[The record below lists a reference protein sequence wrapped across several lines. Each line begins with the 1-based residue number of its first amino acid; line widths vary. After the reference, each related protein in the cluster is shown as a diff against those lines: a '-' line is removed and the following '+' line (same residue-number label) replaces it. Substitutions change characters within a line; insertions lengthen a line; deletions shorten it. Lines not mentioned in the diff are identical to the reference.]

1 MNVNIG
7 SDPAGRRELSSL
19 TSIRFLF
26 SLGVVLFH
34 LQYMW
39 IWPTTDHT
47 QLIERARLG
56 VDMFFVLSG
65 FVLSYVYM
73 EQVEAGLFD
82 YRRFLIAR
90 FARVYPAHLVI
101 VLAMVAVALAAMAM
115 RQSFDPA
122 DYSVAGLLQT
132 LLLVHAWF
140 PTDLTAEWN
149 GPSWSLSA
157 EWGAYLL
164 FPVFAWLAARL
175 AKRPMLLLAAAAGL
189 FFALDAGYRAAF
201 GDTVTHAEFN
211 MGVLRILPSFLA
223 GMALHL
229 IWRRTALRPPV
240 AVAASVGTAA
250 LLALLMHLGAY
261 EPAIIAAAALLI
273 LALAF
278 LSKAGA
284 DGPLAWRWLVFLGE
298 ASYAIY
304 LIHMPTIVVWKN
316 ARSVLLGGE
325 SSYVLGG
332 GEVAALVLTI
342 LAGGC
347 LVHAL
352 FERPARLFI
361 RRRWLRASTP
371 STAPAKPR
379 FDQPSRNP
387 SA

>member
-1 MNVNIG
+1 
-7 SDPAGRRELSSL
+7 
-19 TSIRFLF
+19 
-26 SLGVVLFH
+26 
-34 LQYMW
+34 
-39 IWPTTDHT
+39 
-47 QLIERARLG
+47 
-56 VDMFFVLSG
+56 
-65 FVLSYVYM
+65 
-73 EQVEAGLFD
+73 
-82 YRRFLIAR
+82 
-90 FARVYPAHLVI
+90 
-101 VLAMVAVALAAMAM
+101 
-115 RQSFDPA
+115 
-122 DYSVAGLLQT
+122 
-132 LLLVHAWF
+132 
-140 PTDLTAEWN
+140 
-149 GPSWSLSA
+149 
-157 EWGAYLL
+157 
-164 FPVFAWLAARL
+164 
-175 AKRPMLLLAAAAGL
+175 
-189 FFALDAGYRAAF
+189 
-201 GDTVTHAEFN
+201 
-211 MGVLRILPSFLA
+211 
-223 GMALHL
+223 
-229 IWRRTALRPPV
+229 
-240 AVAASVGTAA
+240 
-250 LLALLMHLGAY
+250 MHLGAY

-284 DGPLAWRWLVFLGE
+284 DGPLAWPWLVFLGE

-325 SSYVLGG
+325 SSYILGG